1 MKLNKISLSILGVAL
16 LFSMPSC
23 KKFLEQSPD
32 NRAEINTVEKLS
44 QLVSTAYPSRDYIT
58 FTEASSDNAEDKGEG
73 IGYLTDVIDLP
84 YAWQDVI
91 GDATNSST
99 AYWNACYE
107 AIAAANQA
115 LESIETNKL
124 GNAALPYKGEA
135 LVCRAYAHFM
145 LATLFATPYKIGGTN
160 TAPGIPYVDKPETK
174 VIQPYSRGTVA
185 STYERIRLDLE
196 AGLPLLQAS
205 AYKIPKYHFTPEAAH
220 AFAARFYLFT
230 GAWQKVIDHATL
242 AVPGNDFTNNMR
254 QISTTLRLMTYPDF
268 LTNFMG
274 SGQKYNLLLLG
285 TYSTYARFITSS
297 SRIPRHGFG
306 VKMASMFA
314 TGKNVTG
321 KALANNVLTFGGIP
335 NYTSYKF
342 KENFYYTTPD
352 IGYPYLTFA
361 GLTVDEALM
370 NRAEAYAEL
379 GQNEMALK
387 DINDFY
393 SVRIVGYNP
402 SSDAVTL
409 AKITNFYPAITDA
422 KQGLIRTILD
432 AKKAEFLQEGLRWF
446 DIVRRDIT
454 VVHNTIDI
462 TGKETFA
469 ELKPGDPHRIFQ
481 LPLEVKTSGVEL
493 NPR

>member
-1 MKLNKISLSILGVAL
+1 MKINKISFSLVAVAL
-16 LFSMPSC
+16 LFSMSSC
-23 KKFLEQSPD
+23 KKYLEQTPD

-44 QLVSTAYPSRDYIT
+44 QLVSTAYPSRDYLT
-58 FTEASSDNAEDKGEG
+58 FTEISSDNAEDRGEG
-73 IGYLTDVIDLP
+73 FGTLYDAIELP

-124 GNAALPYKGEA
+124 GNGALPYKGEA

-145 LATLFATPYKIGGTN
+145 LATLFATPYKIDGAN
-160 TAPGIPYVDKPETK
+160 DAPGIPYVDKPETK

-185 STYERIRLDLE
+185 STYARIAKDLE
-196 AGLPLLQAS
+196 DGLPLLQAS
-205 AYKIPKYHFTPEAAH
+205 AYKVPKYHFTPAAAH
-220 AFAARFYLFT
+220 AFASRFYLFT
-230 GAWQKVIDHATL
+230 GKWQKVVDHATL
-242 AVPGNDFTNNMR
+242 TVPGNDFVNNMR
-254 QISTTLRLMTYPDF
+254 LISTSLRTLTYPEF
-268 LTNFMG
+268 LTSFMG

-285 TYSTYARFITSS
+285 TYSTYARFITGSS
-297 SRIPRHGFG
+297 NARHGYG
-306 VKMASMFA
+306 SKMATMFSS
-314 TGKNVTG
+314 GKNVTG
-321 KALANNVLTFGGIP
+321 RALAYNVLSFGVP
-335 NYTSYKF
+335 NYTTYKF
-342 KENFYYTTPD
+342 KENFFNTTPD
-352 IGYPYLTFA
+352 TGFPYLTFA
-361 GLTVDEALM
+361 GFTVDEALM

-379 GQNEMALK
+379 GQTELALK

-393 SVRIVGYNP
+393 SVKIVNYSPTN
-402 SSDAVTL
+402 DAVT
-409 AKITNFYPAITDA
+409 AGKIANYYPTITDP
-422 KQGLIRTILD
+422 KQGIIRTILD

-446 DIVRRDIT
+446 DVIRRDIT

-469 ELKPGDPHRIFQ
+469 ELKPGDAHRIFQ
-481 LPLEVKTSGVEL
+481 LPIEVKTSGVEL

>member
-1 MKLNKISLSILGVAL
+1 MNLNKISFTLLAVGFLLS
-16 LFSMPSC
+16 MQSC
-23 KKFLEQSPD
+23 KKYLEQTPD

-44 QLVSTAYPSRDYIT
+44 QLTTTAYPGRDYIT

-84 YAWQDVI
+84 YAWQDKI
-91 GDATNSST
+91 GDDTNTST
-99 AYWNACYE
+99 SYWNSCYE

-115 LESIETNKL
+115 LESIEANNFGT
-124 GNAALPYKGEA
+124 AAAPYKGEA

-145 LATLFATPYKIGGTN
+145 LATLFATPYKIGGAN
-160 TAPGIPYVDKPETK
+160 DAPGIPYVDKSETK

-185 STYERIRLDLE
+185 STYARIKQDLE
-196 AGLPLLQAS
+196 EGLPLLQAS
-205 AYKIPKYHFTPEAAH
+205 AYKVPKYHFTPVAAH
-220 AFAARFYLFT
+220 AFASRFYLFT
-230 GAWQKVIDHATL
+230 GEWQKVVGHATL
-242 AVPGNDFTNNMR
+242 TVPSNDFVNNMR
-254 QISTTLRLMTYPDF
+254 QISTTLRTSTSSDF

-274 SGQKYNLLLLG
+274 SGQKYNLLLIG
-285 TYSTYARFITSS
+285 TYSTYARFLTSS
-297 SRIPRHGFG
+297 SRIPRHGYG
-306 VKMASMFA
+306 AKMVKMFA
-314 TGKNVTG
+314 IGGNATG
-321 KALANNVLTFGGIP
+321 KALANQILSYGVP
-335 NYTSYKF
+335 NYTTYKF
-342 KENFYYTTPD
+342 KENFYNTTPD
-352 IGYPYLTFA
+352 IGFPYLTIA
-361 GLTVDEALM
+361 GFTVDEALM

-379 GQNEMALK
+379 GQNNLALK

-402 SSDAVTL
+402 ATDAL
-409 AKITNFYPAITDA
+409 NLDKIAAFYPTITDA

-432 AKKAEFLQEGLRWF
+432 AKKAEFLQEGLRWW
-446 DIVRRDIT
+446 DIIRRDIT

-462 TGKETFA
+462 NVKETFS